1 MPPYI
6 QQALRDL
13 NHDVVL
19 HRPPPVSGKP
29 GTRVT
34 QLVLE
39 SDEAL
44 AELALDLA
52 VMAEQAVPPELS
64 SWAVGTELPLMP
76 KVPPRYADVVF
87 LVEEHRFPAHKVTQ
101 AALRCYVCIYFVL
114 TFMLCSW

>member
-1 MPPYI
+1 M
-6 QQALRDL
+6 
-13 NHDVVL
+13 
-19 HRPPPVSGKP
+19 SGKP

-52 VMAEQAVPPELS
+52 VMAEQAVPPALC

-87 LVEEHRFPAHKVTQ
+87 LVEQHRFPAHRVGVWLERCVT
-101 AALRCYVCIYFVL
+101 LL
-114 TFMLCSW
+114 

>member
-1 MPPYI
+1 M
-6 QQALRDL
+6 
-13 NHDVVL
+13 
-19 HRPPPVSGKP
+19 SGKP

-44 AELALDLA
+44 TELALDLA
-52 VMAEQAVPPELS
+52 VMAEQAVPPALC

-87 LVEEHRFPAHKVTQ
+87 LVEQHRFPAHRVG
-101 AALRCYVCIYFVL
+101 AWLVRPLCYVTLMSLSTFVYRPKINRNIGVMQ
-114 TFMLCSW
+114 FIVVF